1 MKGTTGNRLLEVI
14 GQFAGQRLAVLGD
27 FLADVFVYGTP
38 SRLSREAPVPILS
51 HQAERTVPGSA
62 GNVARNLAALGAS
75 VSCIG
80 AVGADRAGKALR
92 EGLQEAGA
100 DVSALREYDELHT
113 CTKTRIMAG
122 GPNRAKQQVV
132 RIDREENGALPDK
145 VQQELI
151 EELESRLGQVDGL
164 ILSDYLTRTITEP
177 VIEKADAWT
186 DRCPVV
192 VDSRYQLHRF
202 RGVTAATPNQEEFE
216 NCLHTTLSENHDI
229 EESCGELRSTLCL
242 DALLVTRGNDG
253 MTLCQEGSGP
263 VSIPIV
269 GREDVTDVTGAGDTV
284 VGVFTLAVA
293 SGASYVEA
301 AHLANHAAGVVVTKA
316 ETATCEPTELEA
328 SLRLSMTYE
337 ETE

>member
-1 MKGTTGNRLLEVI
+1 MKGTTGNRLLEVA

-92 EGLQEAGA
+92 EGLKEAGA

-122 GPNRAKQQVV
+122 GPHRAKQQVV
-132 RIDREENGALPDK
+132 RIDREENGALPDE

-151 EELESRLGQVDGL
+151 EELESRLDDVDGL
-164 ILSDYLTRTITEP
+164 ILSDYLNRTVTDP
-177 VIEKADAWT
+177 VIHRADDWAE
-186 DRCPVV
+186 RCAVV

-202 RGVTAATPNQEEFE
+202 HGVTAATPNQEEFE
-216 NCLHTTLSENHDI
+216 NCLRSTLTDGQGI
-229 EESCGELRSTLCL
+229 EESCTELRNRLGL
-242 DALLVTRGNDG
+242 KALLVTRGNDG
-253 MTLCQEGSGP
+253 MTLCQEDGRP

-284 VGVFTLAVA
+284 VGVFTLALA
-293 SGASYVEA
+293 GGASYVEA

-316 ETATCEPTELEA
+316 ETATCEPAELEA

>member
-1 MKGTTGNRLLEVI
+1 MKGTTGDRLLEVV
-14 GQFAGQRLAVLGD
+14 GQFTGQRLAVLGD
-27 FLADVFVYGTP
+27 FLADVFVYGNP

-80 AVGADRAGKALR
+80 AVGHDKAGRALR
-92 EGLQEAGA
+92 EGLEEAGA
-100 DVSALREYDELHT
+100 DIEALREYEGIYT

-122 GPNRAKQQVV
+122 GPDRAKQQIV
-132 RIDREENGALPDK
+132 RIDREENGALPDE
-145 VQQELI
+145 VLEQLI
-151 EELESRLGQVDGL
+151 EALESRLDDVDGL
-164 ILSDYLTRTITEP
+164 ILSDYLTRTVTDP
-177 VIEKADAWT
+177 VIHKADGWAE
-186 DRCPVV
+186 RCAVI
-192 VDSRYQLHRF
+192 VDSRYQLHRIH
-202 RGVTAATPNQEEFE
+202 GVTAATPNLEEFE
-216 NCLHTTLSENHDI
+216 NCLRTTLSDG
-229 EESCGELRSTLCL
+229 ESMEGRCNELRNRLGL
-242 DALLVTRGNDG
+242 DALLVTRGNNG
-253 MTLCQEGSGP
+253 MTLCQEEEGP

-284 VGVFTLAVA
+284 VAVFTLALA

-316 ETATCEPTELEA
+316 ETATCDPEELEA